1 MNTAEYW
8 ERRERDRLKT
18 EQMADAEVNKQIE
31 IIINNHMNRI
41 IETVESFY
49 QKYADENGISNAIA
63 KKRIDQL
70 DMERYEALAE
80 YYVKNRHDKDI
91 AFTDEANKQ
100 MRIYNVTMQINREKL
115 ILAQMAEHL
124 KNMSAEVETEMK
136 QYLDDSVTRE
146 FERQAGLL
154 GSINV
159 SRTQFEAIIN
169 STHLKDGKLWSERL
183 WKNVSDVQK
192 EVDKAITD
200 SLLRGHHPDK
210 SVKRLRELTGRSE
223 FEARRLLITEVT
235 RAQSEA
241 ELLSLKDKK
250 VAEFIFLAQIDE
262 RTTVKCRSEH
272 KSVHKLSDAKI
283 GINVPPLHQF
293 CRSSI
298 APHISPEQVVAE
310 GGGTFNIFND
320 DDPNY
325 NDDDWDEETGSDD
338 GALDEL
344 ESLLDK
350 IETKTGIKTATKE
363 TQPEKVKVK
372 REKVKK
378 QVEEVHEELE
388 DEIDQIYPKGH
399 PFYDKQGIIRQVK
412 EAHPEVSYDELE
424 MSLADDK
431 RHFTHLM
438 DKRDLNYHKNL
449 FNYKMVDKE
458 LIHDNIKQYMELMD
472 EFPTVKGMMNDIDH
486 TFQMNNRKSGFMGR
500 VIRNSTHQ
508 HGTYKIELELAKNV
522 FSSRERN
529 LRTQKTQSDMNF
541 NMKVD
546 EDNYHLYTL
555 THEFGHL
562 YHFALAHKLAKAT
575 GATFN
580 GELVRDVEDVLMKNY
595 RQVMK
600 AHGIDERPQLSSY
613 ARSREI
619 EAIAEL
625 FVHFILSSNPVPAA
639 QVMFSVMQDF
649 DEMLEKRIQEQEGE

>member
-1 MNTAEYW
+1 MVIVLNTAEYW

-49 QKYADENGISNAIA
+49 QKYADENGISNATA

-124 KNMSAEVETEMK
+124 KNMGAEVETEMK

-235 RAQSEA
+235 RTQSEA
-241 ELLSLKDKK
+241 ELISMSKK
-250 VAEFIFLAQIDE
+250 RIDEFIFLAQIDK
-262 RTTVKCRSEH
+262 RTTVKCRTKH
-272 KSVHKLSDAKI
+272 KSIHKLKDAKI

-298 APHISPEQVVAE
+298 APNITPEAIVAE

-320 DDPNY
+320 DEQY
-325 NDDDWDEETGSDD
+325 DDWNEETGSDD

-344 ESLLDK
+344 EDLLTQLEKRGIDKKRINKKVNKVVPENTSVRLNDGIMSAFNDEQQKGIQKDFDNADERVKRLLNELTQNTSLKVGRGTASHYNPIRNELLLGREQFGYGTRAQSDK
-350 IETKTGIKTATKE
+350 EYSRTLHHELGHAVDRQFHRKLRLSTPGGYSNVFKDDSDRTLGEIMTDEFKALEKAKHKEYKAAGKVKTIRDTRLLLMKEIKGDNPEHYWADLSDMIEGATKG
-363 TQPEKVKVK
+363 KVQMGWGHGKSYWQ
-372 REKVKK
+372 RE
-378 QVEEVHEELE
+378 
-388 DEIDQIYPKGH
+388 
-399 PFYDKQGIIRQVK
+399 
-412 EAHPEVSYDELE
+412 
-424 MSLADDK
+424 
-431 RHFTHLM
+431 
-438 DKRDLNYHKNL
+438 
-449 FNYKMVDKE
+449 
-458 LIHDNIKQYMELMD
+458 
-472 EFPTVKGMMNDIDH
+472 
-486 TFQMNNRKSGFMGR
+486 
-500 VIRNSTHQ
+500 
-508 HGTYKIELELAKNV
+508 
-522 FSSRERN
+522 
-529 LRTQKTQSDMNF
+529 
-541 NMKVD
+541 
-546 EDNYHLYTL
+546 
-555 THEFGHL
+555 
-562 YHFALAHKLAKAT
+562 
-575 GATFN
+575 GA
-580 GELVRDVEDVLMKNY
+580 
-595 RQVMK
+595 
-600 AHGIDERPQLSSY
+600 LSS
-613 ARSREI
+613 EI
-619 EAIAEL
+619 FAEL
-625 FVHFILSSNPVPAA
+625 FSMYVNAYEVIEFLRQFIPDTIAA
-639 QVMFSVMQDF
+639 FE
-649 DEMLEKRIQEQEGE
+649 EMLNIMAGEDIE

>member
-1 MNTAEYW
+1 MIILNTAEYW

-49 QKYADENGISNAIA
+49 QKYADENGISNATA
-63 KKRIDQL
+63 KKMIDKL

-115 ILAQMAEHL
+115 ILAQMSEHL
-124 KNMSAEVETEMK
+124 KNMGAEVETEMK

-159 SRTQFEAIIN
+159 SRTQFEAMIN
-169 STHLKDGKLWSERL
+169 STHLSDGKLWSERL

-200 SLLRGHHPDK
+200 SLIRGHHPDK

-272 KSVHKLSDAKI
+272 KSIHKLKDAKI

-298 APHISPEQVVAE
+298 APNITPEQVVAK

-320 DDPNY
+320 DEQ
-325 NDDDWDEETGSDD
+325 DDDWDEETGSDD

-344 ESLLDK
+344 EDLLTQLEK
-350 IETKTGIKTATKE
+350 RGID
-363 TQPEKVKVK
+363 
-372 REKVKK
+372 KK
-378 QVEEVHEELE
+378 QVTKKVNKVIPADTTVKLNSKIMSAFNDEQKINVQKDFDNADERVKRLLNELT
-388 DEIDQIYPKGH
+388 QNTSLKVGRGTASHYNP
-399 PFYDKQGIIRQVK
+399 IRN
-412 EAHPEVSYDELE
+412 ELLLGRE
-424 MSLADDK
+424 QFGYGTRAQS
-431 RHFTHLM
+431 
-438 DKRDLNYHKNL
+438 
-449 FNYKMVDKE
+449 DKE
-458 LIHDNIKQYMELMD
+458 YSRTLHHELGHAVDRQFHRKLRLSTPGGYSNAFKDDSDRTLGDIMTD
-472 EFPTVKGMMNDIDH
+472 EFKAFEKAKHKEYKAAGKAKSIRDTRMLLMKEIKGDNPEHYWAD
-486 TFQMNNRKSGFMGR
+486 
-500 VIRNSTHQ
+500 
-508 HGTYKIELELAKNV
+508 L
-522 FSSRERN
+522 
-529 LRTQKTQSDMNF
+529 SDMI
-541 NMKVD
+541 
-546 EDNYHLYTL
+546 E
-555 THEFGHL
+555 
-562 YHFALAHKLAKAT
+562 
-575 GATFN
+575 GATK
-580 GELVRDVEDVLMKNY
+580 GKVQMGWG
-595 RQVMK
+595 
-600 AHGIDERPQLSSY
+600 HGKSYWQRPGALSS
-613 ARSREI
+613 EI
-619 EAIAEL
+619 FAEL
-625 FVHFILSSNPVPAA
+625 FSMYVNAYEVIGFLRQFIPDTITA
-639 QVMFSVMQDF
+639 FE
-649 DEMLEKRIQEQEGE
+649 EMLNIMAGEDNE

>member
-18 EQMADAEVNKQIE
+18 EQMADKEVNKQIE

-70 DMERYEALAE
+70 DMERYEDLAE
-80 YYVKNRHDKDI
+80 YYVKNRHDKSI

-115 ILAQMAEHL
+115 ILAQMAEHM
-124 KNMSAEVETEMK
+124 KNMGAEVETEMK
-136 QYLDDSVTRE
+136 QYLDDSVVRE

-183 WKNVSDVQK
+183 WKNVSEVQK

-262 RTTVKCRSEH
+262 RTTIKCRSEH

-298 APHISPEQVVAE
+298 APNISPEQVVAE

-320 DDPNY
+320 DEQY
-325 NDDDWDEETGSDD
+325 DDWDEETGSDD

-344 ESLLDK
+344 EDLLTQLEKRGIDK
-350 IETKTGIKTATKE
+350 ERINKKVNKVVTENTSVRLNDGIMNAFNDEQQKGIQKDFDNADERVKRMLNELTQNTTLKVGRGTASHYNPIRNELLLGQEQFGYGTRAQSDKEYSRTLHHELGHAVDRQYARKLQLGTHAGYTKLFKDSKTDRTLGEIMTDEYNAF
-363 TQPEKVKVK
+363 EKVKHK
-372 REKVKK
+372 EYKAAGKAKSIRDTRLLLMK
-378 QVEEVHEELE
+378 
-388 DEIDQIYPKGH
+388 EIKG
-399 PFYDKQGIIRQVK
+399 DN
-412 EAHPEVSYDELE
+412 PEHYW
-424 MSLADDK
+424 AD
-431 RHFTHLM
+431 L
-438 DKRDLNYHKNL
+438 
-449 FNYKMVDKE
+449 
-458 LIHDNIKQYMELMD
+458 
-472 EFPTVKGMMNDIDH
+472 
-486 TFQMNNRKSGFMGR
+486 
-500 VIRNSTHQ
+500 
-508 HGTYKIELELAKNV
+508 
-522 FSSRERN
+522 
-529 LRTQKTQSDMNF
+529 SDMI
-541 NMKVD
+541 
-546 EDNYHLYTL
+546 E
-555 THEFGHL
+555 
-562 YHFALAHKLAKAT
+562 
-575 GATFN
+575 GATK
-580 GELVRDVEDVLMKNY
+580 GKVQMGWG
-595 RQVMK
+595 
-600 AHGIDERPQLSSY
+600 HGKTYWERPGALSS
-613 ARSREI
+613 EI
-619 EAIAEL
+619 FAEL
-625 FVHFILSSNPVPAA
+625 FSMYVNAFEVIEFLRTYIPETIAA
-639 QVMFSVMQDF
+639 FE
-649 DEMLEKRIQEQEGE
+649 EMLNIMAGEDDE